1 MCKRW
6 QEYLEDN
13 KCVQHWTTEFF
24 FLERNFKVINVKK
37 ALFTEKCKIKYK
49 IESGLKQKRFNRNFL
64 WIPLWTNF

>member
-1 MCKRW
+1 MC
-6 QEYLEDN
+6 
-13 KCVQHWTTEFF
+13 TTLNHRMF

-64 WIPLWTNF
+64 